1 MASPRTQP
9 ISRDSTPVGPGS
21 PGALDRS
28 PRDVDANLT
37 PDWLRQDE
45 QRESALS
52 AHLPERWRGA
62 RLDPGR
68 TGMLALCGVGVTV
81 LIVAG
86 YAMLR
91 DAPVVAP
98 VPTLPIVQPISE
110 VEVAPSGTAAP
121 PSTIVVSVVG
131 LVASSGLVNLPAGSR
146 VADALEAAGGPL
158 DGADVLA
165 LNLAAKLADGDQI
178 VVGAPPLEGRPI
190 ISGTVQ
196 DSAPGS
202 ASTSATGATGAAGD
216 GSAGGTVNL
225 NTATVAELDALDGVG
240 PVTAASII
248 AWREANGAFK
258 DVGQLAE
265 VDGIGP
271 VRLEKLRGQVTV

>member
-1 MASPRTQP
+1 MDT
-9 ISRDSTPVGPGS
+9 DT
-21 PGALDRS
+21 
-28 PRDVDANLT
+28 T

-68 TGMLALCGVGVTV
+68 TGMLALCGVGVAV

-86 YAMLR
+86 YAVLR

-110 VEVAPSGTAAP
+110 TEVVPSETTAP
-121 PSTIVVSVVG
+121 PSRIVVSVVG

-146 VADALEAAGGPL
+146 VADALAAAGGPL

-178 VVGAPPLEGRPI
+178 VVGSPPPEGRPI

-202 ASTSATGATGAAGD
+202 SPTSATGAS
-216 GSAGGTVNL
+216 GSAETDSAAGTVNL

-248 AWREANGAFK
+248 AWREVNGAFK

-271 VRLEKLRGQVTV
+271 VRLEKLRDQVTV